1 MAHFRISDT
10 AGGPSHIATITLVHH
25 VIGSNTW
32 SSEPPG
38 VMPASSGTWSKPMA
52 NNILVLEDAT
62 GKVFRLVGVKYP
74 FDHNTPG
81 DTGTGTKDRD
91 GGTIEDSF
99 AWEFVDNN

>member
-1 MAHFRISDT
+1 
-10 AGGPSHIATITLVHH
+10 
-25 VIGSNTW
+25 
-32 SSEPPG
+32 
-38 VMPASSGTWSKPMA
+38 MA